1 MKKVMFVITLAFMT
15 MTAKVSAQSAQT
27 QTQPTTMWGYIVS
40 DIQAMKN
47 GNSQFYAYPS
57 KNGGRSNMDRVTCHI
72 TTGIYAGQ
80 DAACAM
86 DAGMVAGGTY
96 QKGDVVAISPT
107 FVIIS
112 GNGTNCNCTGEKKS
126 GFWNL

>member
-1 MKKVMFVITLAFMT
+1 MFVIAVVFTIMITSKA
-15 MTAKVSAQSAQT
+15 SAQQQQAQV
-27 QTQPTTMWGYIVS
+27 QKTTMWGYIVS

-47 GNSQFYAYPS
+47 GNSQFYAYP
-57 KNGGRSNMDRVTCHI
+57 NPRGGRSNMDQVVCHI

-80 DAACAM
+80 DVQCAM

-96 QKGDVVAISPT
+96 QKGDVVAITPR

-126 GFWNL
+126 GFWNQ